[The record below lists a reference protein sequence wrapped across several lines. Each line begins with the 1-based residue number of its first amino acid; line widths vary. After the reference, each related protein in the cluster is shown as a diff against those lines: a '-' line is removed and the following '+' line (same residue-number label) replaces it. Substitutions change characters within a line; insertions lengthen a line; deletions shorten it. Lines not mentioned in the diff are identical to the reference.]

1 MLNTS
6 LITPEMNNVLCDL
19 ERINYML
26 MVANKQYRACQSDNV
41 SEQTRRYFD
50 KKLDF
55 LSEYYNGLVGEIK
68 KYYSNKR
75 YEDSK
80 FINERTE
87 QFRDVFL
94 RQYPECEGKFEDK
107 FDVFGNSKYFPFQ
120 EDFYKFSLGQPTLKD
135 ESVYYAYI
143 NFVSSKL
150 VSVQYDNFFELL
162 NGITEQ
168 INEYGVK
175 PVWGQ
180 QLSKNLKEVPA
191 WVISNIN
198 DIANDKKLE
207 VKSNLRKLAMQNLNL
222 KKMVKKN
229 GSDPISV
236 AKYKESERK
245 IFDLENEISLNNDI
259 IAGSNN
265 PAHRADCLNSAWRFR
280 DTGLLSIVDNISK
293 CVNNVPKHI
302 LKIDEERTKLI
313 VTVGEANDIVK
324 YAKYQLDTLGPTLV
338 LAKASNIPVSF
349 QLKDY
354 EYSKNAIMFIDSM
367 YKSNITRNV
376 ELNEQLKNNKLKPK
390 QIKEIKSELDK
401 INDCI
406 SSYDIAKFVTPY
418 GVVKYNN
425 GQLINTL
432 NNQPISISKLDNY
445 RCVNGTTMEKL
456 DRDGVVIERGQVK
469 NIEKLLKDV
478 YARYRNSCKEM

>member
-6 LITPEMNNVLCDL
+6 LITPEMNSELCNL

-50 KKLDF
+50 KKLHF
-55 LSEYYNGLVGEIK
+55 LSEYYNELVCDIRQN
-68 KYYSNKR
+68 YTNKR
-75 YEDSK
+75 FVDSR
-80 FINERTE
+80 FINEKTE
-87 QFRDVFL
+87 QFRKIFL
-94 RQYPECEGKFEDK
+94 QQYPECEEDIENK
-107 FDVFGNSKYFPFQ
+107 FDNYGNSKYIPFQ

-143 NFVSSKL
+143 NFVSAKL
-150 VSVQYDNFFELL
+150 INVQYDNFFELL
-162 NGITEQ
+162 NGIAEQ

-180 QLSKNLKEVPA
+180 QLSENLKEVPA
-191 WVISNIN
+191 WAISNIN

-207 VKSNLRKLAMQNLNL
+207 VKSDLRKTAMKSLNL
-222 KKMVKKN
+222 KKMLKTH
-229 GSDPISV
+229 GGDPIIV

-245 IFDLENEISLNNDI
+245 VFDLEKEISLNNNI
-259 IAGSNN
+259 ISGSNN
-265 PAHRADCLNSAWRFR
+265 PAYRADCLNSAWRFR

-302 LKIDEERTKLI
+302 LKLDEERTKLI
-313 VTVGEANDIVK
+313 VTVGELNDIVEYSK
-324 YAKYQLDTLGPTLV
+324 DQLDTLEPTLV
-338 LAKASNIPVSF
+338 LAKASNIPISF
-349 QLKDY
+349 KLKDY
-354 EYSKNAIMFIDSM
+354 EYSKNAIMFIDTM
-367 YKSNITRNV
+367 YKSNMSRTI
-376 ELNEQLKNNKLKPK
+376 ELNEQLKNGKLKPK
-390 QIKEIKSELDK
+390 QVKEINSELDK

-418 GVVKYNN
+418 GIVKYNN

-432 NNQPISISKLDNY
+432 NNQPISIAKLDNY
-445 RCVNGTTMEKL
+445 RCVNGTTLEKL
-456 DRDGVVIERGQVK
+456 DRDGVVVERGQVK
-469 NIEKLLKDV
+469 NMEKLLKDV
-478 YARYRNSCKEM
+478 YARYRNSGREM